1 VPPLT
6 SYCSPKGLLSMLLL
20 SQASSSWG
28 EELSK
33 DLVDKRAV
41 HNQRDITEA
50 CGITISIVA
59 PSFHQEN

>member
-1 VPPLT
+1 VPALT
-6 SYCSPKGLLSMLLL
+6 SYCSPEGLLSVLLL

-50 CGITISIVA
+50 CETTISIVT
-59 PSFHQEN
+59 PSFHQED